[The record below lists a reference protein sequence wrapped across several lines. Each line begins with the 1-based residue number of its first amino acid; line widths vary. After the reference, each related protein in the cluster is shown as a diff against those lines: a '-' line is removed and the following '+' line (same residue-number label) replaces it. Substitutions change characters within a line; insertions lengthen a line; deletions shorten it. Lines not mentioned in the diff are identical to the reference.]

1 MKRVLTLSVFI
12 LSAIVLVSCSKD
24 NPVAPPDTASD
35 DVAINNLLM
44 GSPYTDTTSFINDN
58 TTEPYGK
65 SDYAKADTFPSE
77 VKFARKITAVTR
89 SVSIVYDSSN
99 TVATATISLNITG
112 HFFVD
117 NDGDTIKDPYV
128 RDISDQGTRKIWLRK
143 VNGIWRIWGVSP
155 LEIVSSDHSVTI
167 DSIQVLGCVN
177 GPITILPAEMS
188 ATRLRENLPVFE
200 RGPGVIATVNVWS
213 HHSSVSDST
222 WPFLHRVY
230 RLLYR
235 RHIREPLY
243 REPGY
248 FTRSW
253 GVSDSILVFPAVRH
267 AAMDVISGSCLF
279 GDSTKVYSA
288 RAWCL
293 PYIVK
298 SATDPLP

>member
-1 MKRVLTLSVFI
+1 MKRVLTLSVLI

-35 DVAINNLLM
+35 DVAINNLLID
-44 GSPYTDTTSFINDN
+44 SPYTDTDTTSFINDN

-65 SDYAKADTFPSE
+65 SDYAKADTFPSG
-77 VKFARKITAVTR
+77 VMFARKITVTR
-89 SVSIVYDSSN
+89 PPVSIVYDSSN
-99 TVATATISLNITG
+99 SVATATISLNITG

-128 RDISDQGTRKIWLRK
+128 RDINDQGTRIVWLRK

-155 LEIVSSDHSVTI
+155 LEIVSSDQAVII

-188 ATRLRENLPVFE
+188 TTRLRENLPVFE

-222 WPFLHRVY
+222 WPFLHRWVY

-267 AAMDVISGSCLF
+267 AAIRVLI
-279 GDSTKVYSA
+279 
-288 RAWCL
+288 
-293 PYIVK
+293 
-298 SATDPLP
+298 

>member
-1 MKRVLTLSVFI
+1 MKRISIWSIFI
-12 LSAIVLVSCSKD
+12 LSVIILVSCSKD

-35 DVAINNLLM
+35 DSAINNLLTV
-44 GSPYTDTTSFINDN
+44 SVYTDTTSFINDN

-65 SDYAKADTFPSE
+65 SDYAKADTFPSG
-77 VKFARKITAVTR
+77 VMFARRITAVTR

-99 TVATATISLNITG
+99 SVATATISLGFTG
-112 HFFVD
+112 QFFVD

-128 RDISDQGTRKIWLRK
+128 RDISDQGTRKVWLRK

-177 GPITILPAEMS
+177 GPITILPIEMS
-188 ATRLRENLPVFE
+188 TTRLRENLPIFE
-200 RGPGVIATVNVWS
+200 PGVTATVNVWS
-213 HHSSVSDST
+213 HSVSDST
-222 WPFLHRVY
+222 WPFLHRWVY

-279 GDSTKVYSA
+279 GDSSAVYSA

-298 SATDPLP
+298 SPTDSLP